1 MKPSNPCKISC
12 NKNKKA
18 TRKARCPM
26 TQYHAGVPFERVHID
41 FIGPL
46 PETTKGN
53 SYILVLV
60 DQFTKWVEII
70 PLPSQT
76 AEETARAAMN
86 EVFTRFGCPFTI
98 HSDQGRNFESALF
111 KSICRTLHIHKTRT
125 TPYRP

>member
-1 MKPSNPCKISC
+1 
-12 NKNKKA
+12 
-18 TRKARCPM
+18 M

-41 FIGPL
+41 FMGQL
-46 PETTKGN
+46 PETTQGN
-53 SYILVLV
+53 SNILVLV
-60 DQFTKWVEII
+60 DQFLKWVEII

-76 AEETARAAMN
+76 AEETARAAVN

-125 TPYRP
+125 TPYRPSANGLSQQNDRANS